1 MSSDIQPK
9 EKLFLHY
16 ADLQRNLNESGEDL
30 EKLCLKGNIT
40 SARDL
45 RRFLRNIRNIAVA
58 AIDETKKIEAE
69 NRVAKKG

>member
-1 MSSDIQPK
+1 MNADIKPK
-9 EKLFLHY
+9 EKLFLLY
-16 ADLQRNLNESGEDL
+16 ADLQRCLNESGEDL

-45 RRFLRNIRNIAVA
+45 RRFLRNIRNIAVS

-69 NRVAKKG
+69 NRNAKKG